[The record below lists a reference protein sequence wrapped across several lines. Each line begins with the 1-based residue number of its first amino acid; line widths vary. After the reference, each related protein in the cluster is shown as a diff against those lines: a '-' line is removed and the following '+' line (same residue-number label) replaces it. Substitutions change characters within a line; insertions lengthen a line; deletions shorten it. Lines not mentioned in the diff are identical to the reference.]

1 MRSARAA
8 RPGRPGAALA
18 ALALLVTGLGCG
30 RSLAPTDPYVDLVT
44 QDPHGRTLR
53 FSDFAGKVRLV
64 DLWASWC
71 GPCRITI
78 PELNA
83 LHERYRDRGLVV
95 LGISVDEDP
104 AAVLEFE
111 RSVPIR
117 YPTGLFNPRLAER
130 LGEPSAIPTTL
141 LIDRKGALRR
151 TFVGYVDAATLEQE
165 ILGLL

>member
-1 MRSARAA
+1 MVLVATLACSRAPA
-8 RPGRPGAALA
+8 
-18 ALALLVTGLGCG
+18 
-30 RSLAPTDPYVDLVT
+30 SDPYLELVA

-53 FSDFAGKVRLV
+53 FADFAGKVRVV

-71 GPCRITI
+71 GPCRVTI

-83 LHERYRDRGLVV
+83 IHERYREHGLVV

-111 RSVPIR
+111 RQVPIR
-117 YPTGLFNPRLAER
+117 YPTGLFNRRLAES

-141 LIDRKGALRR
+141 LIDRRGALRR
-151 TFVGYVDAATLEQE
+151 TFVGFVDVATLEKE
-165 ILGLL
+165 IRGLL

>member
-1 MRSARAA
+1 MTLV
-8 RPGRPGAALA
+8 PALA
-18 ALALLVTGLGCG
+18 VLLLAGPGCG
-30 RSLAPTDPYVDLVT
+30 RSPAPSDPYLDLVA

-53 FSDFAGKVRLV
+53 FADFAGKVRVV

-83 LHERYRDRGLVV
+83 LHERYRERGLVV

-117 YPTGLFNPRLAER
+117 YPTGLFNPRLAEA
-130 LGEPSAIPTTL
+130 LGQPEAIPTTL
-141 LIDRKGALRR
+141 LIDRRGALRR
-151 TFVGYVDAATLEQE
+151 TFVGYVDVATLEEE
-165 ILGLL
+165 IRGLL